1 MIIVNGENLDTHAR
15 TLSEYLRETGYNIAG
30 VAVELNGSII
40 AKAEYDNTELKDGD
54 KMEIVKFVGG
64 G

>member
-1 MIIVNGENLDTHAR
+1 MITVNGENLDIGAR
-15 TLSEYLRETGYNIAG
+15 TLSEYLQTAGYNIAG
-30 VAVELNGSII
+30 VAVELNGEII
-40 AKAEYDNTELKDGD
+40 AKKNYNHTELKDGD